1 MLRHPA
7 ERWCRLRMSRREFLR
22 RTAAGLALPS
32 AAAILAGCGG
42 RRTAGGGGGEETP
55 ELRVGTPGNPVELQI
70 FDDNPPIADG
80 LDPEA
85 GPLRIFNW
93 ADYFWKRVLN
103 DFGELYG
110 VEWEYVTFYN
120 MEEAISKIETGEAD
134 FDVFFPTIDVVPGL
148 VARKLLQPLNH
159 SYLPNLEN
167 VWPSLRDPFYDKGS
181 RYTVPYTIYHTGIG
195 WRTDMVPME
204 VADLEAMEN
213 PYDVFWN
220 EDLAGIVGLYD
231 DYREALTVGLLRN
244 GIKDVNTQDPAAI
257 QTAQDD
263 LLQLVDL
270 VDLRFT
276 IDGAYARLPEGVFG
290 LHQAWSGDMVATPY
304 YFPGGSD
311 PRVARYYWPGRGPA
325 GGTVGNDCL
334 AIPRNARNPVLAH
347 HFLNYY
353 CDFKVAMKNFSWVGY
368 QPPQTR
374 VDPEALL
381 GPWNE
386 KGWVDGY
393 VLDTLATAI
402 VYPEDFEVGLRH
414 VGLPAQADQLWQNAF
429 ATVKAGG

>member
-7 ERWCRLRMSRREFLR
+7 ERWGRLRMSRREFLR
-22 RTAAGLALPS
+22 RTAAGVALPS
-32 AAAILAGCGG
+32 AAAILAACGG
-42 RRTAGGGGGEETP
+42 RPTAGGEGGEETP
-55 ELRVGTPGNPVELQI
+55 ELRVGTPDNPVELQI

-195 WRTDMVPME
+195 WRVDMVPME

-213 PYDVFWN
+213 PYDVYWN
-220 EDLAGIVGLYD
+220 EDLRGIVGLYD

-263 LLQLVDL
+263 LL
-270 VDLRFT
+270 
-276 IDGAYARLPEGVFG
+276 
-290 LHQAWSGDMVATPY
+290 
-304 YFPGGSD
+304 
-311 PRVARYYWPGRGPA
+311 
-325 GGTVGNDCL
+325 
-334 AIPRNARNPVLAH
+334 
-347 HFLNYY
+347 
-353 CDFKVAMKNFSWVGY
+353 
-368 QPPQTR
+368 
-374 VDPEALL
+374 
-381 GPWNE
+381 
-386 KGWVDGY
+386 
-393 VLDTLATAI
+393 
-402 VYPEDFEVGLRH
+402 
-414 VGLPAQADQLWQNAF
+414 
-429 ATVKAGG
+429 

>member
-1 MLRHPA
+1 
-7 ERWCRLRMSRREFLR
+7 
-22 RTAAGLALPS
+22 
-32 AAAILAGCGG
+32 
-42 RRTAGGGGGEETP
+42 
-55 ELRVGTPGNPVELQI
+55 
-70 FDDNPPIADG
+70 
-80 LDPEA
+80 
-85 GPLRIFNW
+85 
-93 ADYFWKRVLN
+93 
-103 DFGELYG
+103 
-110 VEWEYVTFYN
+110 
-120 MEEAISKIETGEAD
+120 
-134 FDVFFPTIDVVPGL
+134 
-148 VARKLLQPLNH
+148 
-159 SYLPNLEN
+159 
-167 VWPSLRDPFYDKGS
+167 
-181 RYTVPYTIYHTGIG
+181 
-195 WRTDMVPME
+195 MVPME
-204 VADLEAMEN
+204 IADLEAMDN
-213 PYDVFWN
+213 PYDVYWN
-220 EDLAGIVGLYD
+220 EDLRGIVGLYD

-244 GIKDVNTQDPAAI
+244 GIKDVNTQDPSAI

-263 LLQLVDL
+263 LLELVDL

-276 IDGAYARLPEGVFG
+276 IDGAYAKLPEGVFG

-304 YFPGGSD
+304 YFPGGAD

-325 GGTVGNDCL
+325 GGTVGNDTM

-368 QPPQTR
+368 QPPQNR

-402 VYPEDFEVGLRH
+402 VYPEDFDVGLRH